1 MQQNLPWISLIIN
14 NSHDTPENR
23 STRVIALKEE
33 PRHRSRPK
41 FRQLSR
47 DVSGEV
53 YDIPEDHQ
61 VIFAYE
67 TLHGKTVLIG
77 AICFRIAD
85 VQLTEPN
92 TEFDSDFYHV
102 IAFLF
107 VKGDFQDQGIGR
119 RLFEKAV
126 TVMLS
131 TTKRPIRVQSAERA
145 VGFFEKMG
153 FVQVKPPSESMC
165 GPRLFRF
172 LYNMEK
178 TVKWTEFS
186 ICPWKLR
193 ILIPKVN
200 SLFTWLELGKGKCFI
215 SKTCG
220 SS

>member
-1 MQQNLPWISLIIN
+1 MIIN

-178 TVKWTEFS
+178 TVK
-186 ICPWKLR
+186 
-193 ILIPKVN
+193 
-200 SLFTWLELGKGKCFI
+200 
-215 SKTCG
+215 
-220 SS
+220 